1 MRLYGYIQFVK
12 YQGGRVIMALRKY
25 IKHGPWKKPSVNG
38 YPLFPREYFVILKNK
53 GLVYMPSY
61 SIDDEWE
68 DDEVLAWAEALHEE
82 EEIEEQEK

>member
-1 MRLYGYIQFVK
+1 MV
-12 YQGGRVIMALRKY
+12 LRKY
-25 IKHGPWKKPSVNG
+25 IKPDKWKKPSKDG
-38 YPLFPREYFVILKNK
+38 YPLFPREYFVILKNR

-68 DDEVLAWAEALHEE
+68 DDEVLAWAEAIYEQ

>member
-1 MRLYGYIQFVK
+1 MV
-12 YQGGRVIMALRKY
+12 LRKY
-25 IKHGPWKKPSVNG
+25 IRPDKWKKPSKDG

-68 DDEVLAWAEALHEE
+68 DDEVLAWAEARYVEEVVEDEE
-82 EEIEEQEK
+82 EEEE